1 MDPKQKGPAGQI
13 QGIGFIKS
21 VARVRLYTS
30 PKDFVDMKGDQVKF
44 EDI

>member
-1 MDPKQKGPAGQI
+1 MDPNQKGPAGNI
-13 QGIGFIKS
+13 QGVGFIKS

-30 PKDFVDMKGDQVKF
+30 PKVFVDMKGDEFKL